1 MISIKARTGAEGRK
15 LLLLVAVAVSRGR
28 ENMTRR
34 KKNGFTFGEKIV
46 QV

>member
-1 MISIKARTGAEGRK
+1 MISIKARTRAEGRK
-15 LLLLVAVAVSRGR
+15 LLLLVAVAVLRAR

-34 KKNGFTFGEKIV
+34 KNGFTFGEKIV